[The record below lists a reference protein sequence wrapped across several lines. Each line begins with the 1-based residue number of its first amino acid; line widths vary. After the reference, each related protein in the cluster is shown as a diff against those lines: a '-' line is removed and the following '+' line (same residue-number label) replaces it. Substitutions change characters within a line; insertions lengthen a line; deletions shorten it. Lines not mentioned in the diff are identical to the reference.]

1 MKAIL
6 LSSVL
11 FGATA
16 NAATLAAKRA
26 AACCDTLQQQLPG
39 KVFLPNSPEYQEQQS
54 SYYSALASQHSPA
67 CRVTSTSAQD
77 VSTTLQTLKAGE
89 CQFAV
94 RSGGHMQ
101 YSNSNN
107 IDTPGIT
114 IDMVGMNALNISAD
128 KKVIGVGPG
137 NRWGAVYDAL
147 APDDLIIVGGRSN
160 TVGVGGYLLGGG
172 ISHLNS
178 QHGFAAQNIVNYE
191 IVLADGSIANVN
203 DTNPDLHTAL
213 QAGSTNFGIVTRYD
227 LATYPRQGMWGGLR
241 SYDISEA
248 RNLFEATMTFMDA
261 QVDDPVAGG
270 LIISMTNETMSATM
284 AYWNGEG
291 PQSNAFDE
299 INAIPATV
307 DLVTP
312 HTTQQELSGL
322 VDDAFPGGRRALT
335 NMLGFKAD
343 VQFALDLNAKA
354 HELFAPFENEDIFWA
369 STFQPF
375 GKAIIR
381 AIAAKPQFQGL
392 EANVDDHIFIF
403 GIGAYYDDAALDGP
417 LDQWIRDL
425 VAWGT
430 AESKARGLEA
440 PWLYLNYALPWQ
452 PVYESFGAGNHQKM
466 KDLKNQYDPE
476 NVFGR
481 LWPGGFKL

>member
-227 LATYPRQGMWGGLR
+227 LATYPRQG
-241 SYDISEA
+241 
-248 RNLFEATMTFMDA
+248 
-261 QVDDPVAGG
+261 
-270 LIISMTNETMSATM
+270 
-284 AYWNGEG
+284 
-291 PQSNAFDE
+291 
-299 INAIPATV
+299 
-307 DLVTP
+307 
-312 HTTQQELSGL
+312 
-322 VDDAFPGGRRALT
+322 
-335 NMLGFKAD
+335 
-343 VQFALDLNAKA
+343 
-354 HELFAPFENEDIFWA
+354 
-369 STFQPF
+369 
-375 GKAIIR
+375 
-381 AIAAKPQFQGL
+381 
-392 EANVDDHIFIF
+392 
-403 GIGAYYDDAALDGP
+403 YDDIHGC
-417 LDQWIRDL
+417 
-425 VAWGT
+425 
-430 AESKARGLEA
+430 S
-440 PWLYLNYALPWQ
+440 
-452 PVYESFGAGNHQKM
+452 S
-466 KDLKNQYDPE
+466 
-476 NVFGR
+476 
-481 LWPGGFKL
+481 